1 MHTDNN
7 LIHYDNRSLF
17 ERFPE
22 KEKQAKYPKPKFKGI
37 MSIKSIIRGNLTN
50 ITINEIHGLTDQ
62 VIGCNGFGKI
72 INFMPNT
79 KTPDFRNFYI
89 DHYYSKS
96 TEEFIIKIN
105 KGDAFFANDVS
116 QKIKRLQTYFKFNK
130 MTKEKV
136 IYFERETKLNITKYI
151 NMNSNFNLSSYKI

>member
-1 MHTDNN
+1 
-7 LIHYDNRSLF
+7 
-17 ERFPE
+17 
-22 KEKQAKYPKPKFKGI
+22 
-37 MSIKSIIRGNLTN
+37 
-50 ITINEIHGLTDQ
+50 
-62 VIGCNGFGKI
+62 
-72 INFMPNT
+72 MPNT

-89 DHYYSKS
+89 DHFYSKS

-136 IYFERETKLNITKYI
+136 IYFERETKLNINKYI